1 MEVMPNPNN
10 GRFMVT
16 VHNLPKAATIEVY
29 DLSGKLLLA
38 EDAAPTNG
46 QYNQSFDLSD
56 LQAGMYF
63 IQLND
68 GQQTAIEKVVIRH

>member
-1 MEVMPNPNN
+1 MEVMPNPNS
-10 GRFMVT
+10 GRFMVS
-16 VHNLPKAATIEVY
+16 VHNLPKTATIEVY

-38 EDAAPTNG
+38 EDASPTNG
-46 QYNQSFDLSD
+46 QYTRNFDLSH

-68 GQQTAIEKVVIRH
+68 GQQSAREKVVIRH